1 MKLPTKR
8 PALLRLLAVLAVGA
22 VLAAGCGD
30 DDGEAAPTTTAAAE
44 TDAAETDSDEDMS
57 TEDMATEDMAT
68 EDMADEDMA
77 DEDMASEA
85 PGRCGDPER
94 LGDSINF
101 LNWADYI
108 DEDILEMFEAECGV
122 SVTLDTHVANEE
134 AIAKVDAGNSGYSLV
149 IVTDYAI
156 GIMAE
161 QGLLAELDKSLLPNA
176 ENLDPNQLD
185 PYYDPGDVYSLP
197 YQYSTTGF
205 AFDVTAFDTPP
216 TSWSAIYDQ
225 NPLCGQSSL
234 LEDQREVIGSAL
246 AYSGYDWNETDPDA
260 HDQALELILDA
271 RDCVSGFD
279 SANYIGNLAS
289 GEVLAAMSWGFA
301 AGIAYLDNPDIR
313 YIIPDEGGIIWQDGM
328 VIPAD
333 APDPYTAHVFMN
345 YMLEPDIGALITEF
359 TIGYT
364 PNLTVPPLL
373 SDGYYDV
380 VEGTGLTLTDEIRER
395 LTWQVRDD
403 SHAIFA
409 ETWSEVISA
418 G

>member
-1 MKLPTKR
+1 MKLFTKR
-8 PALLRLLAVLAVGA
+8 SALLRFLAVAAVGA

-30 DDGEAAPTTTAAAE
+30 DEEAAPTTTAAAE
-44 TDAAETDSDEDMS
+44 PEATAAPAEP
-57 TEDMATEDMAT
+57 
-68 EDMADEDMA
+68 
-77 DEDMASEA
+77 EA
-85 PGRCGDPER
+85 PEPSPEPEEAAPAEEPPAEAPATGRCGDPAR

-108 DEDILEMFEAECGV
+108 DEAILEMFEAECGV
-122 SVTLDTHVANEE
+122 TVTLDTHVANEE

-156 GIMAE
+156 GIMAD
-161 QGLLAELDKSLLPNA
+161 QGLLAELDLSLVPNA
-176 ENLDPNQLD
+176 SNLDPNQMD
-185 PYYDPGDVYSLP
+185 AYYDPGNVYSLP

-205 AFDVTAFDTPP
+205 AFDATAFDTPP

-246 AYSGYDWNETDPDA
+246 VYLGYDWNETDPAA
-260 HDQALELILDA
+260 HEQALDLILEA
-271 RDCVSGFD
+271 RECVSGFD

-301 AGIAYLDNPDIR
+301 AGIAYLDNPNIR

-328 VIPAD
+328 VVPAD
-333 APDPYTAHVFMN
+333 APDPYTAHVLMN

-373 SDGYYDV
+373 SDGYHEV
-380 VEGTGLTLTDEIRER
+380 VEGSGLVLTDEIRER
-395 LTWQVRDD
+395 LTWQVRDE

-409 ETWSEVISA
+409 ETWSEVLSA

>member
-1 MKLPTKR
+1 MNLFTKR
-8 PALLRLLAVLAVGA
+8 SALLRLLAVVAVGA
-22 VLAAGCGD
+22 LLAAGCGD
-30 DDGEAAPTTTAAAE
+30 DDEEAAPEAPAPAEPEVTAAPAE
-44 TDAAETDSDEDMS
+44 PEAPEPADEPDETPEPEEPEPADEPAAE
-57 TEDMATEDMAT
+57 
-68 EDMADEDMA
+68 
-77 DEDMASEA
+77 A
-85 PGRCGDPER
+85 PVTGRCGDPAR

-108 DEDILEMFEAECGV
+108 DEAILEMFEAECGV
-122 SVTLDTHVANEE
+122 TVTLDTHVANEE

-156 GIMAE
+156 GIMAD
-161 QGLLAELDKSLLPNA
+161 QGLLAELDLSLVPNA
-176 ENLDPNQLD
+176 ANLDPNQMD
-185 PYYDPGDVYSLP
+185 AYYDPGNVYSLP

-205 AFDVTAFDTPP
+205 AYDATAFDTPP
-216 TSWSAIYDQ
+216 TSWSVIYDQ

-246 AYSGYDWNETDPDA
+246 VYLGYDWNETDPAA
-260 HDQALELILDA
+260 HEQALDLILAA

-301 AGIAYLDNPDIR
+301 AGIAYLDNPNIR

-328 VIPAD
+328 VFDSESTEI
-333 APDPYTAHVFMN
+333 YTAHVLIN

-373 SDGYYDV
+373 SDGYYEV
-380 VEGTGLTLTDEIRER
+380 VEGSGLTLTDEIRER
-395 LTWQVRDD
+395 LTWQVRDE

-409 ETWSEVISA
+409 ETWSEVLSA

>member
-1 MKLPTKR
+1 MNLFTKR
-8 PALLRLLAVLAVGA
+8 SAWLRLLAVVAVGA
-22 VLAAGCGD
+22 LLAAGCGD
-30 DDGEAAPTTTAAAE
+30 DDEEAAPATTAAPEVTAAPAE
-44 TDAAETDSDEDMS
+44 PEPEPEPEPAEPEPTPEP
-57 TEDMATEDMAT
+57 
-68 EDMADEDMA
+68 
-77 DEDMASEA
+77 EA
-85 PGRCGDPER
+85 PVTGRCGDPAR

-108 DEDILEMFEAECGV
+108 DEAILEMFEAECGV
-122 SVTLDTHVANEE
+122 TVTLDTHVANEE

-156 GIMAE
+156 GIMAD
-161 QGLLAELDKSLLPNA
+161 QGLLAELDLSLVPNA
-176 ENLDPNQLD
+176 ANLDPNQMD
-185 PYYDPGDVYSLP
+185 AYYDPGNVYSLP

-205 AFDVTAFDTPP
+205 AYDATAFDTPP
-216 TSWSAIYDQ
+216 TSWSVIYDQ

-246 AYSGYDWNETDPDA
+246 VYLGYDWNETDPGA
-260 HDQALELILDA
+260 HEQALDLILEA

-301 AGIAYLDNPDIR
+301 AGIAYLDNPNIR

-328 VIPAD
+328 VVPAD
-333 APDPYTAHVFMN
+333 APDPYTAHVLIN

-373 SDGYYDV
+373 SDGYYEV
-380 VEGTGLTLTDEIRER
+380 VEGSGLVLTDEIRER
-395 LTWQVRDD
+395 LTWQVRDE

-409 ETWSEVISA
+409 ETWSEVLSA

>member
-1 MKLPTKR
+1 MRNSRRT
-8 PALLRLLAVLAVGA
+8 RLTVRLGGVILAVALV
-22 VLAAGCGD
+22 AAACGGD
-30 DDGEAAPTTTAAAE
+30 DDSDTAAPPPAPEPPPAAEPPPPEPAPEPPPPEPAPEPPPPPEPAPEPAAAP
-44 TDAAETDSDEDMS
+44 
-57 TEDMATEDMAT
+57 AT
-68 EDMADEDMA
+68 
-77 DEDMASEA
+77 
-85 PGRCGDPER
+85 GRCGDPAR

-108 DEDILEMFEAECGV
+108 DEAILDMFEEECGV
-122 SVTLDTHVANEE
+122 SVTMDTHVANED

-156 GIMAE
+156 DILHS
-161 QGLLAELDKSLLPNA
+161 QGLLQELDLGLVPNVD
-176 ENLDPNQLD
+176 NLDPNQMD
-185 PYYDPGDVYSLP
+185 TYYDPGNRYSLP

-216 TSWSAIYDQ
+216 TSWSAIFDE

-234 LEDQREVIGSAL
+234 LEDQREVIGAAL
-246 AYSGYDWNETDPDA
+246 AYLGYDWNETDPAA
-260 HDQALELILDA
+260 HDQALDVVLDA
-271 RDCVSGFD
+271 RECVSGFD

-289 GEVLAAMSWGFA
+289 GEVLAAQSWGFA
-301 AGIAYLDNPDIR
+301 AGIAYLDNPNIR
-313 YIIPDEGGIIWQDGM
+313 YIIPDEGGTIWQDGM

-333 APDPYTAHVFMN
+333 APDPYTAHVFIN

-364 PNLTVPPLL
+364 PNTAVPPLL
-373 SDGYYDV
+373 SDGYFDV
-380 VEGTGLTLTDEIRER
+380 IEGAGLELTDEIRER
-395 LTWQVRDD
+395 LVWQVRDE

-409 ETWSEVISA
+409 ETWSEVIAA